1 MSDSQPVRAAPKT
14 TGRGDDAGFTLVGL
28 LVVVA
33 VINLTM
39 MVAVTSW
46 VTLDKRAREA
56 ELIFRGQAIAGAI
69 SCYQLNNAGQPL
81 QRLDQLVETSCLRR
95 LYRDPMVK
103 GGEWRIL
110 RQDDLANGTIAQ
122 LLGLET
128 EQDAGQNAATPP
140 PGIRA
145 GLQLVPA
152 NGGGTGRGAAAVLL
166 QQARARLL
174 QGPSSSGQQI
184 IGVVSTSRTSGL
196 REFRT
201 RRSYGDWVFL
211 AGS

>member
-1 MSDSQPVRAAPKT
+1 MSESH
-14 TGRGDDAGFTLVGL
+14 DAGFTLVGL
-28 LVVVA
+28 LIAVVV
-33 VINLTM
+33 INVTM

-69 SCYQLNNAGQPL
+69 SCYQQNNAGQPL

-103 GGEWRIL
+103 GGKWRIL
-110 RQDDLANGTIAQ
+110 RQEDLANGTIAQ
-122 LLGLET
+122 LLGLES
-128 EQDAGQNAATPP
+128 EQDAGQNAAAPL
-140 PGIRA
+140 PGIQV
-145 GLQLVPA
+145 GLQLGSA
-152 NGGGTGRGAAAVLL
+152 NSGGTGRGTAAVLL
-166 QQARARLL
+166 QQVRARLP
-174 QGPSSSGQQI
+174 QRPASSSEQQI
-184 IGVVSTSRTSGL
+184 IGVVSTSKASGL

-201 RRSYGDWVFL
+201 RRSYGEWVFL

>member
-1 MSDSQPVRAAPKT
+1 MSESH
-14 TGRGDDAGFTLVGL
+14 DAGFTLVGL
-28 LVVVA
+28 LIAVA
-33 VINLTM
+33 VINVTM

-69 SCYQLNNAGQPL
+69 SCYQQNNAGQPL

-110 RQDDLANGTIAQ
+110 RQEDLANGTIAQ

-128 EQDAGQNAATPP
+128 EQDAGQNAAVPP
-140 PGIRA
+140 LGIQVE
-145 GLQLVPA
+145 LQLGPA
-152 NGGGTGRGAAAVLL
+152 NAGGTGRGTAAVLL
-166 QQARARLL
+166 QVRARL
-174 QGPSSSGQQI
+174 PMRPASSSDQQI
-184 IGVVSTSRTSGL
+184 IGVVSTSKASGL

-201 RRSYGDWVFL
+201 RRSYGEWVFL